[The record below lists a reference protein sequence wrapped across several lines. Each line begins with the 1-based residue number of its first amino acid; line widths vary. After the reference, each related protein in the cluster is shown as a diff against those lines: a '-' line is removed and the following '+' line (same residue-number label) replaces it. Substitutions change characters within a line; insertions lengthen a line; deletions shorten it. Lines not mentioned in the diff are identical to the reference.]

1 VEISAYASPDGG
13 AQLNDKLAAQREKN
27 TSKYLENELRKQSIN
42 TDINARYT
50 AQDWE
55 GFRQLVQASNLQDK
69 ELILRVLEMYPD
81 TETREKEIKNIS
93 FIYEDL
99 AQTILPQLR
108 RSRITANI
116 EIIGKSDD
124 EIRDFWKNDPKK
136 LSVEEL
142 LYASSLTDNVAEKEK
157 IYQYVTVHFPQDY
170 RGWNNMGTLFFK
182 RGEWNK
188 AKQSFDRAA
197 QVAPSAPEVNA
208 NQALLALNS
217 GNVDTAKELLGSASG
232 ANSLEEAMGLLYL
245 MEGNYNQ
252 AVEAF
257 GDTKS
262 NNAALAQLL
271 TRNYSQAKSTLD
283 NNQTPDA
290 TTAYLQA
297 IIGSRTNNFNVVVDN
312 LRTAIA
318 LDRTIASKALNDLE
332 FAKYRNNQEFI
343 ALTR

>member
-1 VEISAYASPDGG
+1 
-13 AQLNDKLAAQREKN
+13 
-27 TSKYLENELRKQSIN
+27 
-42 TDINARYT
+42 
-50 AQDWE
+50 
-55 GFRQLVQASNLQDK
+55 VQASNLQDK

-188 AKQSFDRAA
+188 AKQ
-197 QVAPSAPEVNA
+197 
-208 NQALLALNS
+208 
-217 GNVDTAKELLGSASG
+217 
-232 ANSLEEAMGLLYL
+232 
-245 MEGNYNQ
+245 
-252 AVEAF
+252 
-257 GDTKS
+257 
-262 NNAALAQLL
+262 
-271 TRNYSQAKSTLD
+271 
-283 NNQTPDA
+283 
-290 TTAYLQA
+290 
-297 IIGSRTNNFNVVVDN
+297 
-312 LRTAIA
+312 
-318 LDRTIASKALNDLE
+318 
-332 FAKYRNNQEFI
+332 
-343 ALTR
+343 